1 MAEGRPIIVSHY
13 GPGGAVGG
21 GAGGTPLIV
30 RGGKR
35 STLAVVDV
43 DEEVDEVKVDGPDC
57 TCAACTYEVKTEQGF
72 L

>member
-1 MAEGRPIIVSHY
+1 M
-13 GPGGAVGG
+13 GG
-21 GAGGTPLIV
+21 GTGGTPLIV

-35 STLAVVDV
+35 RTLAVVDV